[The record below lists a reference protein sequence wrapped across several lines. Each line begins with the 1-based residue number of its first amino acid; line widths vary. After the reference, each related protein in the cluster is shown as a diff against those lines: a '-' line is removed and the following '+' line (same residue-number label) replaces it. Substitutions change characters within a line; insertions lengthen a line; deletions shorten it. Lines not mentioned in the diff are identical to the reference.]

1 MTPGN
6 RSIPESDWKKFRAA
20 REGLLQQF
28 CENVLARVSDF
39 VTDEDLSPPERYQ
52 ALYEY
57 LDERGNDMA
66 RIFSDPRRSNAL
78 FQLAGI
84 QAEGLLDDA
93 LLAEFTQETQQ
104 SLADIASTGH

>member
-1 MTPGN
+1 MT

-28 CENVLARVSDF
+28 CENVLAGVGDF
-39 VTDEDLSPPERYQ
+39 VTDEELSPQERYQ

-57 LDERGNDMA
+57 LDDRGNDMA
-66 RIFSDPRRSNAL
+66 RIFSDPQRSNAL

-93 LLAEFTQETQQ
+93 LLAEFTQETQDAQ
-104 SLADIASTGH
+104 KDFASVSRSV